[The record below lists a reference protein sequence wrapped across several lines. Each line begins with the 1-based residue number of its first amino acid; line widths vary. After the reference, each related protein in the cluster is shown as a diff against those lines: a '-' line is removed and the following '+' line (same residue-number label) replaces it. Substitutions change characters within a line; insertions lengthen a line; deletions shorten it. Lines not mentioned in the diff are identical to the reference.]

1 MSSTWLIYSG
11 ALMVLLSIG
20 VMIFA
25 GRPVTPPWHDTASIA
40 SGVAVGAVVCV
51 LALVLGAPPRV
62 AVSGA
67 CFWLAAVITGTHA
80 LRGRGRVGSR
90 ERG

>member
-11 ALMVLLSIG
+11 ALMVLLSAG

-25 GRPVTPPWHDTASIA
+25 GRPVTPPWRDTKSIA

-51 LALVLGAPPRV
+51 LGLALGAPARI

-67 CFWLAAVITGTHA
+67 CFWLAASMICVHA
-80 LRGRGRVGSR
+80 LRGRIGSR
-90 ERG
+90 G